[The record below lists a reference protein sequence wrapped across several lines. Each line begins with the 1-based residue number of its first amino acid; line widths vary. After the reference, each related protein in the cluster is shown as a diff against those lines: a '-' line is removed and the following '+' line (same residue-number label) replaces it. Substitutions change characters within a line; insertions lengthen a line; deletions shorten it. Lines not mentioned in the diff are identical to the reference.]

1 MEYVFTTDNFEKEV
15 LQSETPVMVDFFA
28 TWCGP
33 CSMMAPAVL
42 ELANEYDGKVKVG
55 KLDIDNSMD
64 IARKYRVMSVPT
76 FIFFKDG
83 KIVDQTMGAV
93 GKEALENKIKGLL

>member
-55 KLDIDNSMD
+55 KLDIDSSMD